1 MIPVVVHMTVGES
14 PPVKLSVIES
24 NLNVRMGL
32 SSHIEMIR
40 ADYYDGSYDI
50 TPTQERQVFPV
61 QYKTMAEDFIVE
73 PIPSNYG
80 LITWNGSYLMVS

>member
-14 PPVKLSVIES
+14 PPIKLSVAES
-24 NLNVRMGL
+24 SLNVGL
-32 SSHIEMIR
+32 GLAAPIEMIR
-40 ADYYDGSYDI
+40 ADYYEGSYDV
-50 TPTQERQVFPV
+50 TPTSQRQVIPV

-80 LITWNGSYLMVS
+80 LITWNGSVLTVS